1 MERSIIRRV
10 ACGECDYSASQ
21 LEFSFLLLTLS
32 FLFFQAIVFAGFLAG
47 FIFYLCIGNYQRAK
61 RAMDRQRKRRIELEE
76 DKRALGFNGDSSPR
90 SITGSN
96 VGNGSRRRID
106 KNNNMTGGKGVSDSP
121 KSGYSGT
128 SSMYTDEK
136 GLTAGVGG
144 VTVDNGSS
152 HLLLGAENLRGG
164 IEGRGGSQFSSSS
177 LQHNQYLKP
186 PRDLLDDEMSV

>member
-1 MERSIIRRV
+1 VCCFVLVESITID
-10 ACGECDYSASQ
+10 CFFHKFTYH
-21 LEFSFLLLTLS
+21 LH
-32 FLFFQAIVFAGFLAG
+32 LFIFWHTQAIVFAGFLAG

-76 DKRALGFNGDSSPR
+76 DKRALAFNGDSSPR

-106 KNNNMTGGKGVSDSP
+106 NKNNNMTGGKGVSDSP

-177 LQHNQYLKP
+177 HQHNQYLKP